1 MSWTLVWSIPAE
13 RDLLWMPWR
22 VAARID
28 AEVMRFA
35 ATGRGAERV
44 SATDPRRVR
53 VRVAN
58 AEARIYLDPVQR
70 IVFVA
75 RVFRREY

>member
-1 MSWTLVWSIPAE
+1 MSWTLVWSIAAE

-28 AEVMRFA
+28 AAAMRFA
-35 ATGRGAERV
+35 ATGRGGERL

-53 VRVAN
+53 LRVSG
-58 AEARIYLDPVQR
+58 AEARLYLDPVPR
-70 IVFVA
+70 ILLVV
-75 RVFRREY
+75 RVFRRE